1 MNKRNILITA
11 ALAALGLVLIALPSP
26 SDPLQ
31 EAPQEPQAAPAP
43 PAPPQEPSIQS
54 EKQMK
59 ELHRMVISLGDGN
72 SWLGVET
79 QEVTADTVKE
89 DKLPAERGVVIGKVL
104 PDSPAAKAG
113 LKENDVITAVNGQ
126 TVEGTVEFRRMIH
139 EIPSGRKVELTVW
152 RGDHAQ
158 TLEATLG
165 NSSENLQTRVETAPR
180 VFSFH
185 MPETV
190 EIPDIPPMQW
200 TGDFMAMGRPRLGV
214 EVEDLQGQLGK
225 YFGAPD
231 GEGVLIQSV
240 NANSPAEKAGIKA
253 GDVIVSVNGER
264 IRTVGDLRAKL
275 SAANDNTN
283 AKIGLLR
290 NKTEMTLSVELPPP
304 AAKKNVHTMAFRTTI

>member
-1 MNKRNILITA
+1 MNKRNILLTA
-11 ALAALGLVLIALPSP
+11 GLAALGLVLIALPSP
-26 SDPLQ
+26 SVPLQ
-31 EAPQEPQAAPAP
+31 EAPQEPQEA
-43 PAPPQEPSIQS
+43 PAPPQEPSSRS

-59 ELHRMVISLGDGN
+59 ELHKMVISLGEGD

-89 DKLPAERGVVIGKVL
+89 DKLPVERGVVIGKVL

-113 LKENDVITAVNGQ
+113 LKDNDVVTAVNGQ

-139 EIPSGRKVELTVW
+139 EIPAGRKIQLTIW
-152 RGDHAQ
+152 RDDHSQ

-165 NSSENLQTRVETAPR
+165 NSDQNIHTQIESAPR

-185 MPETV
+185 MPEAV
-190 EIPDIPPMQW
+190 EIPEIPPMEW
-200 TGDFMAMGRPRLGV
+200 SGDFVMGGHPRLGV

-240 NANSPAEKAGIKA
+240 NSNSPAEKAGIKA

-275 SAANDNTN
+275 SSSKDSTSV
-283 AKIGLLR
+283 KMGLLR
-290 NKTEMTLSVELPPP
+290 NKADITLSVELPPP
-304 AAKKNVHTMAFRTTI
+304 AAPKIMKRMALRTTI

>member
-11 ALAALGLVLIALPSP
+11 GLAALGLVLIALPSP
-26 SDPLQ
+26 SVPLQ
-31 EAPQEPQAAPAP
+31 ETPQDPQEA
-43 PAPPQEPSIQS
+43 PAPPQEPATRS

-59 ELHRMVISLGDGN
+59 ELHKMVISLGDGN

-79 QEVTADTVKE
+79 QEVSADTVRE
-89 DKLPAERGVVIGKVL
+89 FKLPAERGVVIGKVL

-113 LKENDVITAVNGQ
+113 LKENDVVTAVNGQ

-139 EIPSGRKVELTVW
+139 EIPAGRKVQLTIW
-152 RGDHAQ
+152 RDDHSQ

-165 NSSENLQTRVETAPR
+165 NPDQNFNTQIEAAPR

-190 EIPDIPPMQW
+190 QIPEIPPMEW
-200 TGDFMAMGRPRLGV
+200 TGDFLMGGRPRLGV

-231 GEGVLIQSV
+231 GEGILIQSV
-240 NANSPAEKAGIKA
+240 NSGSPAEKAGIKA
-253 GDVIVSVNGER
+253 GDVIISLNGER

-275 SAANDNTN
+275 SAAKGSQNV
-283 AKIGLLR
+283 KVGLLR

-304 AAKKNVHTMAFRTTI
+304 ATPKVLKRMALRTTI